1 MQQHI
6 HIDEAR
12 VRAKAF
18 ELWQARG
25 CPEGSGDQDW
35 IEAERLLR
43 AEFGAAAQRDGAP
56 TGEDSEEPPVAVRMP
71 PVEPVPPPAAEPR
84 AKVVGATQQVEVE
97 PLREPRPDELTV
109 PSAGVVASASRP
121 RDPRV
126 GPAEAAP
133 ATLRGAGEVASRQGG
148 VAATDRRAGPATPVS
163 GGKPGKP
170 ASNSTRKA
178 NGKPDAKR
186 KPGRGR

>member
-43 AEFGAAAQRDGAP
+43 AELGAAAQRDGAP
-56 TGEDSEEPPVAVRMP
+56 PGEDSEEPPVAVRMP
-71 PVEPVPPPAAEPR
+71 PVEPAPPPAAEYR
-84 AKVVGATQQVEVE
+84 AKAGAATKRVEVE
-97 PLREPRPDELTV
+97 PMREPRPDELTV
-109 PSAGVVASASRP
+109 PSAGVVVAASRQ

-133 ATLRGAGEVASRQGG
+133 ATLRGAGEVASRPGAA
-148 VAATDRRAGPATPVS
+148 AATDRRAAPSAPVS
-163 GGKPGKP
+163 GGKSGKP
-170 ASNSTRKA
+170 ASSSTRKA